1 MKILYV
7 TDLHGNVSKY
17 QKVFELAKG
26 HHVQA
31 VVNGGDMLS
40 MEDDLHRTQR
50 EFILGFLDNYYSEF
64 DKAGIYH
71 LGLLGNDDLRIHDK
85 CFDQTC
91 SKYKHAVNLAQRNFK
106 LGDYEFIG
114 FNLVAD
120 YPFRLKDRCRMDRR
134 NSPFQRQLGQGLLS
148 TEQGFQT
155 LKDWFAV
162 AMSKPTLEDELV
174 TVSKPDD
181 MGKTVYVIHMP
192 PAFVSLDVCWS
203 GEKVG
208 SESIYK
214 FIENNQPRLSLHGHI
229 HESFARTGVWQAQ
242 IGETVSVQPG
252 QSKEEM
258 VSYVVIDLDQMK
270 LERFDS
276 FTTQSCLTGIHL

>member
-17 QKVFELAKG
+17 QKVFELAKA

-50 EFILGFLDNYYSEF
+50 EFVIGFLDNYFAEF
-64 DKAGIYH
+64 DKAGIYY
-71 LGLLGNDDLRIHDK
+71 LGLLGNDDLRIHDE
-85 CFDQTC
+85 CFGQTC
-91 SKYKHAVNLAQRNFK
+91 SKYKHAVNLAQRKFK
-106 LGDYEFIG
+106 LNGYEFIG

-120 YPFRLKDRCRMDRR
+120 YPFRLKDRCRMDRK
-134 NSPFQRQLGQGLLS
+134 NYVFQRQLGQGLLS
-148 TEQGFQT
+148 TDQGFQT

-162 AMSKPTLEDELV
+162 AMSKPTLEDELG
-174 TVSKPDD
+174 TLPKPNNAR
-181 MGKTVYVIHMP
+181 KTAYVIHMP

-208 SESIYK
+208 SEAIYN
-214 FIENNQPRLSLHGHI
+214 FIEKNQPRLTLHGHI
-229 HESFARTGVWQAQ
+229 HESYARTGVWQAQ
-242 IGETVSVQPG
+242 IGKTVSVQPG
-252 QSKEEM
+252 QSKEGV
-258 VSYVVIDLDQMK
+258 VSCVLIDLDQMR
-270 LERFDS
+270 LERLES
-276 FTTQSCLTGIHL
+276 ELN

>member
-1 MKILYV
+1 MKILFV
-7 TDLHGNVSKY
+7 TDIHGNEAKY
-17 QKVFELAKG
+17 RKVFELAKINS
-26 HHVQA
+26 VDA

-50 EFILGFLDNYYSEF
+50 EFILGFLDNYFSEF

-71 LGLLGNDDLRIHDK
+71 LGLLGNDDLRIHDE

-91 SKYKHAVNLAQRNFK
+91 TKYKHAVNLAQRNIK

-120 YPFRLKDRCRMDRR
+120 YPFRLKDRCRMDRK
-134 NSPFQRQLGQGLLS
+134 NYVFQRQLGQGLLS

-162 AMSKPTLEDELV
+162 AMSKPTLEDELE
-174 TVSKPDD
+174 TLPKPDD
-181 MGKTVYVIHMP
+181 VRKTVYVIHMP

-208 SESIYK
+208 SEAIYN
-214 FIENNQPRLSLHGHI
+214 FIEKNQPRLTLHGHI
-229 HESFARTGVWQAQ
+229 HESYARTGVWQAK
-242 IGETVSVQPG
+242 IGKTVSVQPG
-252 QSKEEM
+252 QSKEDA

-270 LERFDS
+270 LERLES
-276 FTTQSCLTGIHL
+276 ELG